1 MKKFTTIVI
10 AVLLLIIFVSLLF
23 MVQVRETEVAVLK
36 VGGKY
41 ASGTIEP
48 GLKFKIPFFREYEKF
63 DKRVRIT
70 ETKTTQ
76 TQDSKN
82 APFLVQVYVGW
93 KINDVKIYS
102 QSFTGDEVGA
112 DRSVLS
118 SINGV
123 LQNVVSDYELGQF
136 FSANTGESDGAN
148 ADSEKSLTDLEN
160 DVRDKLK
167 EPLEKVGI
175 EVSFVGIKRL
185 IVPPETTKDVFTNMR
200 TERQFEQT
208 RITNEGEKKRG
219 EIIQRANLE
228 AGKKLASAQREAD
241 KTRADAEAAAKDSYK
256 GLEKHP
262 ELAMF
267 LQKLKMLEST
277 LKQKTTLIL
286 DDRVPP
292 FDLLNGL
299 RTNQLPKPPPA
310 AISKP

>member
-93 KINDVKIYS
+93 KINDVKIY
-102 QSFTGDEVGA
+102 
-112 DRSVLS
+112 
-118 SINGV
+118 
-123 LQNVVSDYELGQF
+123 ELGQF
-136 FSANTGESDGAN
+136 FSANAGESDGAN

-228 AGKKLASAQREAD
+228 AGKRLASAQREAD

-299 RTNQLPKPPPA
+299 RTNQLPKPSPA
-310 AISKP
+310 AISQP